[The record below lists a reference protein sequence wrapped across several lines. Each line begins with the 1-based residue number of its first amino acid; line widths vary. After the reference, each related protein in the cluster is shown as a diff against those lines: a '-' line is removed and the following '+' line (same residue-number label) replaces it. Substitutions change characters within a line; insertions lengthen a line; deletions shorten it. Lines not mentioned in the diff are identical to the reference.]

1 MSRLQIVER
10 EVCSPRV
17 GKPLTFALVCD
28 LHDGEYASVMDVL
41 AKADAILVVG
51 DLVNRHT
58 GGYQN
63 ALRFL
68 RDAPDVAPVF
78 YATGNHERRLRGRES
93 YWAQVRES
101 RVTVLDNR
109 FERFEGIVLGG
120 LSSAPGGAAD
130 TPFLADMARQA
141 GFRLLMCHHPEY
153 FARCIRA
160 YPIDLTVSGH
170 AHGGQVRILGRGL
183 YAPGQGLFP
192 KLTSG
197 FYEGGRLYVSRGMT
211 NSARAPRLN
220 NPCELTLLHLTP
232 EKESE

>member
-1 MSRLQIVER
+1 MSRLDIVER
-10 EVCSPRV
+10 EVHSSRIRRA
-17 GKPLTFALVCD
+17 LTFALVCD
-28 LHDGEYASVMDVL
+28 LHDGAYTPVMDVL
-41 AKADAILVVG
+41 AQADAILIVG

-68 RDAPDVAPVF
+68 HDAPDVAPVF
-78 YATGNHERRLRGRES
+78 YVLGNHERQLHGREA
-93 YWAQVRES
+93 YWAEARKS

-109 FERFEGIVLGG
+109 FERFEGITLGG
-120 LSSAPGGAAD
+120 LSSARTVNAS
-130 TPFLADMARQA
+130 FLADMARQD

-153 FARCIRA
+153 FERYIRQ

-170 AHGGQVRILGRGL
+170 AHGGQVRLFGRGL
-183 YAPGQGLFP
+183 YAPGQGIFP

-211 NSARAPRLN
+211 NSAHAPRLN